1 MKHIRRI
8 SMAKTVKAFK
18 ADAKA
23 DLYNAVWQS
32 WLDFVYTKKNQIVT
46 PVTS

>member
-8 SMAKTVKAFK
+8 SVAKTVT
-18 ADAKA
+18 ADALS
-23 DLYNAVWQS
+23 DLYNAIWQS
-32 WLDFVYTKKNQIVT
+32 WLDYVYTKKNQIVT